1 MLKRLSLIGGAALT
15 MGLWI
20 AHAAAP
26 EGWFLAGSKPAFYE
40 TGTDPQNTNNG
51 KSSAFLKAKPEADG
65 GFGTLMQSFSAEQ
78 YRGKRVRFSA
88 YVKSQDVKSWAGMW
102 MRVDGPTPAGGG
114 NPPVTAFDN
123 MQNRAIKG
131 TQLWRQ
137 YEVVLDVDAKAA
149 GISFG
154 ILLDGPGEVWLNS
167 ASFEVVSSNTPLTG
181 GALNSNQPSG
191 PRNLELH

>member
-1 MLKRLSLIGGAALT
+1 MLKRLSLIGATAFTAAL
-15 MGLWI
+15 WV
-20 AHAAAP
+20 AHAAVP
-26 EGWFLAGSKPAFYE
+26 EGWFLAGSKPANYD
-40 TGTDPQNTNNG
+40 TGTDAQAVNNG
-51 KSSAFLKAKPEADG
+51 KPSAYLKAKTDSE
-65 GFGTLMQSFSAEQ
+65 GFGTLMQSISAEQ

-88 YVKSQDVKSWAGMW
+88 YVKSQDVNRWSGLW
-102 MRVDGPTPAGGG
+102 MRVDGPTPASGGA
-114 NPPVTAFDN
+114 PPATAFDN

-149 GISFG
+149 GVSFG

-167 ASFEVVSSNTPLTG
+167 VGFEVVSDNTPVTG
-181 GALNSNQPSG
+181 GSPAASMPTS